1 MPEIYVFGGAMRS
14 IWPFSERHWSRM
26 RPHGFGKTTF
36 ATTLL
41 STLPGVD
48 FVNAE
53 REALA
58 SLVVEDDDLRIRAA
72 LQQI

>member
-1 MPEIYVFGGAMRS
+1 MPEIYVFGGCNGS
-14 IWPFSERHWSRM
+14 
-26 RPHGFGKTTF
+26 GKTTF
-36 ATTLL
+36 ATTFL
-41 STLPGVD
+41 SALPGVE